1 MEHGASWLS
10 FLPGYQQ
17 IEAYLQAISHGVL
30 FGNALAIQHSVASIL
45 VAIVLLAVAV
55 VARRDLNRA
64 GDAAIVPDPNPSV
77 RNFIEVSLEWLYG
90 QTRQICGKEAA
101 RYFPLI
107 GTLALFIFFSNVLG
121 LIPGFVPPTNNWN
134 TNFACAGFVFLYY
147 NYQGLRVNGWG
158 HIRHLA
164 NPAGVWWGWFLAPLL
179 FPIELVSVL
188 ARPFSLTVR
197 LAANM
202 MGDHAVVGAFLG
214 LMPIL
219 IPIPFLLLGL
229 VVCVIQT
236 MVFVLLTMVYIGV
249 AVADQHADQHNS
261 KHGREAAHAAA

>member
-1 MEHGASWLS
+1 MGHGASWLS
-10 FLPGYQQ
+10 FLPGFQQ
-17 IEAYLQAISHGVL
+17 IEAYLQHVSKGVL
-30 FGNALAIQHSVASIL
+30 FGNALVIQHSVASIL
-45 VAIVLLAVAV
+45 VAIVLLIVAV

-64 GDAAIVPDPNPSV
+64 GDGAIVPDPNPSL
-77 RNFIEVSLEWLYG
+77 RNFIEVAFEWLYN
-90 QTRQICGKEAA
+90 QTRQICGKEAK

-121 LIPGFVPPTNNWN
+121 LIPGFAPPTDNWN
-134 TNFACAGFVFLYY
+134 TNFACAGFVFVYY

-158 HIRHLA
+158 HIVHLA

-179 FPIELVSVL
+179 FPIEVVSVL

-219 IPIPFLLLGL
+219 VPIPFLLLGL
-229 VVCVIQT
+229 VVCIIQT

-249 AVADQHADQHNS
+249 AVADQH
-261 KHGREAAHAAA
+261 HGDEHEHEAAHAAA